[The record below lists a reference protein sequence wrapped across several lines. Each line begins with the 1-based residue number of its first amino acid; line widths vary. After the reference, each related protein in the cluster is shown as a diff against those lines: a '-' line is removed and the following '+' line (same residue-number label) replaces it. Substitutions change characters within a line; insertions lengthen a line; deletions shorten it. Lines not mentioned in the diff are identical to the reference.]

1 MARPGK
7 IHIQLINAIYRLV
20 HRYIIIYNEVHSYK
34 TINSVFAGL
43 KIIKINMIDGY
54 NMVTYWYSKTMTRTM
69 FLFLLY
75 CALLTTFVFSGKD
88 AAANSCTTACNSK
101 ATKDCGCSKTS
112 RTNSHTKETS
122 KDHEKFKW
130 TEPHPTEQDHGLQY
144 GLMVLLQGGEFVMGT
159 NNPKIVSDGEGPAR
173 RVKLNAFYMDQYEVC
188 NHDFEMFVNK
198 TGYITEVS
206 IRAIAKRR
214 KQGGGVV
221 SR

>member
-1 MARPGK
+1 
-7 IHIQLINAIYRLV
+7 
-20 HRYIIIYNEVHSYK
+20 
-34 TINSVFAGL
+34 
-43 KIIKINMIDGY
+43 
-54 NMVTYWYSKTMTRTM
+54 M
-69 FLFLLY
+69 FLFILY

-112 RTNSHTKETS
+112 RTNSYTKETS

-206 IRAIAKRR
+206 IRAKA
-214 KQGGGVV
+214 GGVY
-221 SR
+221 SIAIKTICR